1 MEQLSLKTEKFFDI
15 LNTVLSTLNIDEVLT
30 TVVREIKF
38 LLGADRCTLFLVDR
52 DNNELYSKVLQADNL
67 IEIRVPLTKSSLAGY
82 SSITGTVMNI
92 KDAYDEVEL
101 KAIDSGL
108 SFDKRWDE
116 KSGYRTKGVLAIP
129 VKAKGEIVGVFQAL
143 NKPDGFS
150 ASDVSM
156 MEQLS
161 FLLGIAVNNAL
172 SYQTIEEEKKL
183 REYIIDDIEEGICIL
198 DTKKRIIAANKFLEV
213 MSGMRSSTDAMV
225 GEYFFELFPNFAN
238 TQLEEKINEV
248 FLFGFKKIALLEVLE
263 VKIIPYL
270 DEKGRVKKLILIFTR
285 V

>member
-30 TVVREIKF
+30 TVVKEIKAI
-38 LLGADRCTLFLVDR
+38 LGADRCTLFLVDR
-52 DNNELYSKVLQADNL
+52 ENNDLYSKVLQADNL
-67 IEIRVPLTKSSLAGY
+67 VEIRVPMMKTSLAGY
-82 SSITGTVMNI
+82 SAMAGELLNVR
-92 KDAYDEVEL
+92 DAYNESEL
-101 KAIDSGL
+101 KSICAEL
-108 SFDKRWDE
+108 CFDRRWDE
-116 KSGYRTKGVLAIP
+116 KSGYRTRSVLAVP
-129 VKAKGEIVGVFQAL
+129 VKAKGEVVGVFQAL

-150 ASDVSM
+150 GHDVHI
-156 MEQLS
+156 MEQLA

-198 DTKKRIIAANKFLEV
+198 DTKKRIISANKFLEV

-248 FLFGFKKIALLEVLE
+248 FLFGFKKVVLLEVLE